1 MQEHLATQ
9 TCKIQSAASDP
20 ELNAVVAV
28 SPKQRGEMQQPGCS
42 DSSNVCCRGASCPN
56 GPWQRQARR
65 RRPGSRTLANPF
77 ALRRELLPTSPKYL
91 DDTSTSATPIACH
104 APVSPPVPSRPDVC
118 SRLAQ
123 GLVPQLYISRTPQYQ
138 RCLPYGDP
146 ITQPLPSRRPTLP
159 QQQPSRPRQAII
171 TSTNAAAD
179 AQDQEEEECQEGYSV
194 LSDGVR
200 RLRYRYATS
209 NASDP

>member
-1 MQEHLATQ
+1 MGSVYYFPRVALLQEHLATQ

-91 DDTSTSATPIACH
+91 DTSTSATPIACH
-104 APVSPPVPSRPDVC
+104 APVS
-118 SRLAQ
+118 
-123 GLVPQLYISRTPQYQ
+123 
-138 RCLPYGDP
+138 LPYP
-146 ITQPLPSRRPTLP
+146 PRLVLTSAVASLKASSRSYTFHAPL
-159 QQQPSRPRQAII
+159 
-171 TSTNAAAD
+171 STRD
-179 AQDQEEEECQEGYSV
+179 V
-194 LSDGVR
+194 FR
-200 RLRYRYATS
+200 TAT
-209 NASDP
+209 P